1 MQVAATRASQTL
13 PDFTPQAIA
22 NIMWAFAILAHNPGE
37 QLLESVSADVYKR
50 LEDFSP
56 QHIAVT
62 LWAFGKLEASP
73 GAVLLQVHSLL
84 SLCMH
89 SRTALLTAVSVCFKP
104 CCIAKQQLP
113 APESCQI
120 LPKASCLHVSF

>member
-1 MQVAATRASQTL
+1 MVIQVAASRAAQTL

-22 NIMWAFAILAHNPGE
+22 NIMWAFAILAHNPGS
-37 QLLESVSADVYKR
+37 QLLDAVSKDVFRR

-73 GAVLLQVHSLL
+73 GAVLLQVSL
-84 SLCMH
+84 
-89 SRTALLTAVSVCFKP
+89 SVCHM
-104 CCIAKQQLP
+104 CL
-113 APESCQI
+113 PESADWFR
-120 LPKASCLHVSF
+120 LLLHVGSKS

>member
-1 MQVAATRASQTL
+1 MRLGFQSVSPPAALKHSMQLLQVAASRASQTL
-13 PDFTPQAIA
+13 PEFTPQAIA

-50 LEDFSP
+50 LDDFSP

-73 GAVLLQVHSLL
+73 GAVLLQVCHCSAYE
-84 SLCMH
+84 CMYLFVQAI
-89 SRTALLTAVSVCFKP
+89 ALLVNACICLCKP
-104 CCIAKQQLP
+104 
-113 APESCQI
+113 
-120 LPKASCLHVSF
+120 